1 MSSHHDCDQSILPT
15 LQELRRKTA
24 LTSRQIAEAAQV
36 PLRTEYLMEI
46 GGRVEP
52 QDAER
57 VLEAFSQLTGGTYSL
72 NNVQINL
79 AYHASYVPKNKQRGG
94 NSILVPP
101 AIRKVKLFS

>member
-1 MSSHHDCDQSILPT
+1 MSSHHDCDQTALPT

-57 VLEAFSQLTGGTYSL
+57 VLEAFSQLTGETYSL
-72 NNVQINL
+72 NTVRVSL
-79 AYHASYVPKNKQRGG
+79 AHHTSPLPNKRPGAG
-94 NSILVPP
+94 NKVVAPT
-101 AIRKVKLFS
+101 IRKVKLFS